1 VTAIPAE
8 LFLVVLFFDLRRLH
22 GLRKGQRQRVAV
34 IGRGLAALLMSALLS
49 GTTYCVATLNRPH
62 PYPSPVSGD

>member
-22 GLRKGQRQRVAV
+22 GLRERQRQRIAV
-34 IGRGLAALLMSALLS
+34 VRARLPRFCISAFDSSTNRLLRLM
-49 GTTYCVATLNRPH
+49 
-62 PYPSPVSGD
+62 